1 MENLEK
7 LLSRLPQ
14 NKLSRQA
21 DLKIK
26 FKLYKIIILNNL
38 AKIFDFSNLRVPS
51 FNQAWAMAA
60 VILLICGT
68 TSVYAYAS
76 NDILPGS
83 QLYPVKIAL
92 EKIEQKI
99 TTNNTAKI
107 ANLEKFSERRLNEA
121 VGLSQKK
128 QESDKESQEIN
139 EDIKRNIATELSNH
153 ELVVNHINNL
163 KDDNEAETLINRT
176 KKNDQAEINYL
187 DRIGEYAKINQDQ
200 EILQK
205 VNEAREKIKKQEY
218 KSKKGNFK
226 KNEDPAP
233 NELMNQENEFPNEA
247 AKNSSSSTEIIES
260 NKNESSNTE
269 ERRAREGWHQ
279 DNDEDDEN
287 KQENR

>member
-1 MENLEK
+1 MENLEE

-26 FKLYKIIILNNL
+26 FKLYKIIILNSL
-38 AKIFDFSNLRVPS
+38 AKIFDLSNLRALS

-60 VILLICGT
+60 VILLICGA

-99 TTNNTAKI
+99 TTNNTSKI

-128 QESDKESQEIN
+128 QESDKKGQKIN
-139 EDIKRNIATELSNH
+139 EDIKRNIATELNNH
-153 ELVVNHINNL
+153 ELVTNHINNL
-163 KDDNEAETLINRT
+163 EDGNDVEALIIET

-187 DRIGEYAKINQDQ
+187 DKIGEYAKTNQNQ
-200 EILQK
+200 EILDK
-205 VNEAREKIKKQEY
+205 VNEAKDKIKKQEY
-218 KSKKGNFK
+218 KRGNGNEWKNDEQPIKKTFNQEK
-226 KNEDPAP
+226 INEDNVVPVI
-233 NELMNQENEFPNEA
+233 
-247 AKNSSSSTEIIES
+247 STSTEIIEA
-260 NKNESSNTE
+260 NRNESSTPEIKNDR
-269 ERRAREGWHQ
+269 ERRRER
-279 DNDEDDEN
+279 DNED
-287 KQENR
+287 R

>member
-7 LLSRLPQ
+7 LLSELPQ

-38 AKIFDFSNLRVPS
+38 ASIFDFSNLRIFSTNKALGV
-51 FNQAWAMAA
+51 AA

-121 VGLSQKK
+121 VVLSQKK
-128 QESDKESQEIN
+128 QESEKEGQKIN
-139 EDIKRNIATELSNH
+139 EDIKKNIATELSNH
-153 ELVVNHINNL
+153 EAVANHINNL
-163 KDDNEAETLINRT
+163 EEGNNVEALITET

-187 DRIGEYAKINQDQ
+187 DKIGEYAASNKNQ
-200 EILQK
+200 EILDK
-205 VNEAREKIKKQEY
+205 VNEAKDKIKKQEY
-218 KSKKGNFK
+218 KRGNGNGWKKDEQLNEGVSKQDKIS
-226 KNEDPAP
+226 EDNAAPAI
-233 NELMNQENEFPNEA
+233 
-247 AKNSSSSTEIIES
+247 STSTEIIEA
-260 NKNESSNTE
+260 NRNESSTPE
-269 ERRAREGWHQ
+269 IRSDRERRRER
-279 DNDEDDEN
+279 DNED
-287 KQENR
+287 R

>member
-7 LLSRLPQ
+7 LLSELPK

-26 FKLYKIIILNNL
+26 YRLYRIIILNNL
-38 AKIFDFSNLRVPS
+38 ASIFDFSNLRALS
-51 FNQAWAMAA
+51 MNKAWVIAA

-76 NDILPGS
+76 NDILPGN

-99 TTNNTAKI
+99 TTNNTSKI

-128 QESDKESQEIN
+128 QESDKAGQKIN
-139 EDIKRNIATELSNH
+139 EDIKKNIAA
-153 ELVVNHINNL
+153 ELVNHDIVVKHINDL
-163 KDDNEAETLINRT
+163 QDDQEAKNMIDRT
-176 KKNDQAEINYL
+176 RKNDEAKISYL
-187 DRIGEYAKINQDQ
+187 DKIGEYARTNNDQ

-218 KSKKGNFK
+218 KRGERSDRKGEGKTIKKTSEQEQNKEEDSNFK
-226 KNEDPAP
+226 NSTSTKETS
-233 NELMNQENEFPNEA
+233 EFNKDE
-247 AKNSSSSTEIIES
+247 NSSPETR
-260 NKNESSNTE
+260 NDR
-269 ERRAREGWHQ
+269 ERERER
-279 DNDEDDEN
+279 DDE
-287 KQENR
+287 E